1 MTTKSQPSLTNNT
14 NSSERGCT
22 LLRKIASSEN
32 EGTFIPRSTSRLV
45 TVVELERTYP
55 TEDPLEDTSMDE
67 GKNQLLNNNTPTA
80 IEAKTLL
87 QLRY

>member
-1 MTTKSQPSLTNNT
+1 
-14 NSSERGCT
+14 
-22 LLRKIASSEN
+22 
-32 EGTFIPRSTSRLV
+32 V